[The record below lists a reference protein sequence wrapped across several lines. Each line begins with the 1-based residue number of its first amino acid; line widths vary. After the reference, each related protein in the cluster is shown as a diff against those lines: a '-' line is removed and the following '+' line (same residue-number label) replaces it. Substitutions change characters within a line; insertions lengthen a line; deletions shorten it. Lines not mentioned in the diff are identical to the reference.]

1 MPRNLYISPEDLV
14 DLNLDLNRIF
24 KGKEEFETLKVYT
37 ERIKDSLEYIHLFNN
52 FRAALLREKEK

>member
-1 MPRNLYISPEDLV
+1 MGGLMPRNLYISPEDLV

-37 ERIKDSLEYIHLFNN
+37 ERIKDSLE
-52 FRAALLREKEK
+52 